1 MISLVM
7 FHMQLGYLVLNPLL
21 TGLKTRIPVHQLPWS
36 KYGMKVANY
45 PRILS
50 SLYIYIFVYIYM
62 YIYIYVCM
70 YVCLYVCMYV
80 CIYIYVYKYIRATV
94 NIWYIAPS
102 HQLLKSVLSFL
113 RFWYIS
119 KCYRFL
125 KSVLSFFKRPT
136 SISQK

>member
-50 SLYIYIFVYIYM
+50 SLYIFVYIYV
-62 YIYIYVCM
+62 YIYVCM
-70 YVCLYVCMYV
+70 YACLYVCMYV
-80 CIYIYVYKYIRATV
+80 YTYMYINIYGPR
-94 NIWYIAPS
+94 
-102 HQLLKSVLSFL
+102 
-113 RFWYIS
+113 
-119 KCYRFL
+119 
-125 KSVLSFFKRPT
+125 
-136 SISQK
+136 SIFGI